1 MAQAGGYFGSQFK
14 GQHGVTQG
22 ESLSPTIL
30 NVGLDAFLRHWVSMV
45 VEVEGR
51 GRILI
56 LYEHMEMKNPQL

>member
-30 NVGLDAFLRHWVSMV
+30 NVGLDAFLRHWVSV
-45 VEVEGR
+45 AVEVEGG
-51 GRILI
+51 GRMLI
-56 LYEHMEMKNPQL
+56 LYVHMETQNPQL